1 MDVAVQSYRLYYR
14 TRGVDQAQIYPGIVE
29 ALTALHT
36 TAVLATATSK
46 RIEIAE
52 LFLRRHRLDRYFSL
66 IGGGSDRH
74 LSKADIVAATYRRL
88 GAPPPNRVAMV
99 GDRGSDVRSGL
110 ALGLRTI
117 GVGWGYGSGEE
128 LREAGPDLVLERP
141 EELPNAIRSLLST
154 S

>member
-1 MDVAVQSYRLYYR
+1 
-14 TRGVDQAQIYPGIVE
+14 
-29 ALTALHT
+29 
-36 TAVLATATSK
+36 
-46 RIEIAE
+46 
-52 LFLRRHRLDRYFSL
+52 
-66 IGGGSDRH
+66 
-74 LSKADIVAATYRRL
+74 
-88 GAPPPNRVAMV
+88 MV
-99 GDRGSDVRSGL
+99 GDRSSDVRSGL